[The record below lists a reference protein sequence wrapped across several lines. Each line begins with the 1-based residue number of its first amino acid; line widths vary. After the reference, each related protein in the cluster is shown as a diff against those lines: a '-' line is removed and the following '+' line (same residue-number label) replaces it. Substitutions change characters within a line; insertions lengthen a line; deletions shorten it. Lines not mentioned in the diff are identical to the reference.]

1 MNFTKGF
8 RDGIPIGL
16 GYLSVS
22 FTFGMMAAR
31 GGLTVAQAVF
41 ISMTNVTSAGQLAG
55 LNLMVAGAPMLEVA
69 LTQFVIN
76 LRYAL
81 MSLSLSQKL
90 DGSMGTLHR
99 MLFAFCNTDEVFA
112 VAAGQKGQ
120 VGKNYLYGL
129 ITAPYVGWALGTL
142 LGAAAGTLLPEI
154 LRDALGVAIYAMFIA
169 IVVPPAKHNRAV
181 RLAVVLAAAL
191 SCAMYYLPGLNQIS
205 SGFAI
210 IVCAVLV
217 SALCA
222 RFFPIPDA
230 NEEEEAA

>member
-1 MNFTKGF
+1 MKFAKGF
-8 RDGIPIGL
+8 KDGIPIGL

-31 GGLTVAQAVF
+31 SGLTIAQAVF

-55 LNLMVAGAPMLEVA
+55 LNLIVAGAPMLEVA
-69 LTQFVIN
+69 LTQFIIN

-90 DGSMGTLHR
+90 DGSMTTLHR

-120 VGKNYLYGL
+120 VGKSYLYGL
-129 ITAPYVGWALGTL
+129 ITAPYFGWALGTC
-142 LGAAAGTLLPEI
+142 LGAAAGTLLPDI

-169 IVVPPAKHNRAV
+169 IVVPPSKHNGAV
-181 RLAVVLAAAL
+181 RLAVLLSAAL

-210 IVCAVLV
+210 IICAVVV

-222 RFFPIPDA
+222 KLFPIPDS
-230 NEEEEAA
+230 NEEEDAA